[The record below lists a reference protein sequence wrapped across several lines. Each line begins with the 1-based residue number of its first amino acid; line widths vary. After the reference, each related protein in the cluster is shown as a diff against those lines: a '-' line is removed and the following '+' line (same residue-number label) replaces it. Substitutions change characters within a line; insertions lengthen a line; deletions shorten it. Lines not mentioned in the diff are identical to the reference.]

1 MTPIFPKL
9 TERKKEVL
17 NLIIQG
23 YSNKEICK
31 KLVIAPTTLKCHIAA
46 LYQKHFIYKT
56 DYTNAEMRLKL
67 ALNYL
72 KKIITDIKS
81 QNNRLIEQNRQLQEE
96 LQPFKD
102 DYFKGLDNKTIAELA
117 KKSIRITAE
126 NSRLENCLQ
135 EIKEKLLTII
145 DCGKLLGNADEVIS
159 DCFTLIKKAEE
170 E

>member
-1 MTPIFPKL
+1 MKPIFPKL
-9 TERKKEVL
+9 TEREKEVL

-23 YSNKEICK
+23 YSNKEICE
-31 KLVIAPTTLKCHIAA
+31 KLIIAPTTLKCHIAT
-46 LYQKHFIYKT
+46 LYQKHFISRKN
-56 DYTNAEMRLKL
+56 YTNAEMRLKL

-72 KKIITDIKS
+72 NKIFIDIKS
-81 QNNRLIEQNRQLQEE
+81 QNKGLIEQNRELQEE

-117 KKSIRITAE
+117 KKSIRITTK

-135 EIKEKLLTII
+135 EIKEKLLTVI
-145 DCGKLLGNADEVIS
+145 DCGKLLGDADEVMS
-159 DCFTLIKKAEE
+159 DCFTLIKQAEE